1 MNAHIKQQLKIIFL
15 KSASPE
21 KLMKCLLFVKPLE
34 KSNLNESTSKIDQT
48 FDKCTA
54 CDENNV
60 AERSCSECEENL
72 CDLCQ
77 KAYLRVKL
85 TKNHSLV
92 SLNKEN

>member
-1 MNAHIKQQLKIIFL
+1 MNAHIKQQLKIFFL

-21 KLMKCLLFVKPLE
+21 KLMKCLPLE

-60 AERSCSECEENL
+60 AEWSCSECEENL

-77 KAYLRVKL
+77 KAHIRVKL
-85 TKNHSLV
+85 TKNH
-92 SLNKEN
+92 